1 MPRKYDRLIRFYDS
15 WFGDLQDPTKEFTPV
30 ECWSIILAV
39 RECQVQGSL
48 EPLEQL
54 PLSIRRALSMA
65 TMGEQIERIL
75 ERIDRRRDISKHGGD
90 TAAAN
95 RRSPEQIAA
104 AKIRAEKEA
113 KETAEKEAAYQEQR
127 KRATQPNKYLELLKQ
142 AAAGDQA
149 ALDELKTTPEAAAKA
164 LQNSYFNK
172 KGGKA

>member
-15 WFGDLQDPTKEFTPV
+15 WFGDLQDPTKEFTAA
-30 ECWSIILAV
+30 ECWSIVLAV
-39 RECQVQGSL
+39 RECQIQGSL

-54 PLSIRRALSMA
+54 PLSVRRALSMA

-95 RRSPEQIAA
+95 RRSPEQVAA

-113 KETAEKEAAYQEQR
+113 KEAAERDAAYQEQR
-127 KRATQPNKYLELLKQ
+127 KNATNPMQYLELLKQ
-142 AAAGDQA
+142 AAAGDKA
-149 ALDELKTTPEAAAKA
+149 ALLELRITQEQAKN
-164 LQNSYFNK
+164 LYERNTRNQ
-172 KGGKA
+172 KGG

>member
-15 WFGDLQDPTKEFTPV
+15 WFGDLQDPTKEFSPA
-30 ECWSIILAV
+30 ECWSIMLAV
-39 RECQVQGSL
+39 RECQIQGSL
-48 EPLEQL
+48 VPLEQL

-95 RRSPEQIAA
+95 RRSPEQVAA

-113 KETAEKEAAYQEQR
+113 KEAAEREAAYQRQR
-127 KRATQPNKYLELLKQ
+127 KNATNPTQYLELLKRGCE
-142 AAAGDQA
+142 GDQS
-149 ALDELKTTPEAAAKA
+149 ALMELRVTQEQAKN
-164 LQNSYFNK
+164 LYERNTRKQ

>member
-1 MPRKYDRLIRFYDS
+1 
-15 WFGDLQDPTKEFTPV
+15 
-30 ECWSIILAV
+30 
-39 RECQVQGSL
+39 
-48 EPLEQL
+48 
-54 PLSIRRALSMA
+54 MA

-113 KETAEKEAAYQEQR
+113 KEAAERDAEYQAQR
-127 KRATQPNKYLELLKQ
+127 RKATQPNEYLELLKQ
-142 AAAGDQA
+142 AAAGVQA
-149 ALDELKTTPEAAAKA
+149 ALDELKTTPEAATKA

>member
-15 WFGDLQDPTKEFTPV
+15 WFGDLQDPTKEFTPA
-30 ECWSIILAV
+30 ECWSIVLAV
-39 RECQVQGSL
+39 RECQIQGSL

-65 TMGEQIERIL
+65 TMGEQVERIL

-104 AKIRAEKEA
+104 AKIRAEKEV
-113 KETAEKEAAYQEQR
+113 KEAAEREAAYQKQR
-127 KRATQPNKYLELLKQ
+127 KGATQPNKYYELLEL
-142 AAAGDQA
+142 AAKGDQS
-149 ALDELKTTPEAAAKA
+149 ALVKLKTTPEAAAKI
-164 LQNSYFNK
+164 LQNSVFK
-172 KGGKA
+172 EKGGKK

>member
-15 WFGDLQDPTKEFTPV
+15 WFGDLQDPTKEFTPA

-75 ERIDRRRDISKHGGD
+75 ERIVRRRDISKHGGE

-113 KETAEKEAAYQEQR
+113 KEAAERDAEYQAQR
-127 KRATQPNKYLELLKQ
+127 RKATQPNKYLELLKQ

-149 ALDELKTTPEAAAKA
+149 ALAELKTTPEAAEKA